1 MPLSFDAARKAAGV
15 QTPAYVPLSERAA
28 NATTGGL
35 LPGSNGTAVPQGVR
49 QPNIAQDTKTNPT
62 SAPPNADAAP
72 NAQSI
77 TIFTGLCDALNEFQQ
92 KLKEKNLCEIPDQYE
107 ILFSP
112 TTMEQE
118 TVVIKGTTAYKSTP
132 MANAKNPNA
141 QLNPKSDSMNTTARA
156 ISVTAGTQIV
166 QFIDQIMRGSTY
178 ITKQSNIIYDEATGN
193 IIPNPDAD
201 NSKGFQWYKISFQ
214 ATNLG
219 WDSIRNEFAYKMTF
233 IVNQYEITDI
243 QSQFFNTGSFRGT
256 HKSFYYWFTGEN
268 TQILDFEQEY
278 NNLYSLVLT
287 SPPNS
292 GAPAAD
298 GAVPTSP
305 NDILLNLTNERTSPS
320 NNLPSLPRS
329 FAAGTSV
336 SSQYAD
342 KGAALIGASAAD
354 FLYSMSN
361 QMSVK
366 LKIVGDPAWLMQGEI
381 TNSITPENL
390 SWSPFNPD
398 GAINYEAGQVLF
410 DIVWNRAGDYNYETG
425 LVDVNGQTRNADG
438 TLSLLQPQAH
448 TVYVAQTVRSTFS
461 QGKFTQELEGKA
473 YTNNASATAAT
484 TARQRAKTNNQIDGN
499 PVPTVDSR
507 QPDRDFDTIETT
519 QGTSDNPNP
528 DVQAAVGPVVAQNLQ
543 PQSEAQPPT
552 SNGDIDAIA
561 AFGAN
566 PLPIST
572 GNQTAQQS
580 AQAVAAAENTQ
591 LMAPRDE

>member
-1 MPLSFDAARKAAGV
+1 MPANRQNNSNFFNYSALTESHSQRTAAAQHDAMAAVRK
-15 QTPAYVPLSERAA
+15 PS
-28 NATTGGL
+28 
-35 LPGSNGTAVPQGVR
+35 
-49 QPNIAQDTKTNPT
+49 IKQDTTNPT

-77 TIFTGLCDALNEFQQ
+77 TIFTGLCDALNQFQQ
-92 KLKEKNLCEIPDQYE
+92 NLKEKDLCSIPDEYE

-112 TTMEQE
+112 ATMEQE

-166 QFIDQIMRGSTY
+166 QFIDQVMRGSTY
-178 ITKQSNIIYDEATGN
+178 ITKQSNIIYDETTGS
-193 IIPNPDAD
+193 IIPNPNAD
-201 NSKGFQWYKISFQ
+201 PSKGFQWYKITFQ

-219 WDSIRNEFAYKMTF
+219 WDSIRQEFAYKMTF

-243 QSQFFNTGSFRGT
+243 QSQFFNLGSFRGT
-256 HKSFYYWFTGEN
+256 HKSFNYWFTGEN

-278 NNLYSLVLT
+278 NNLYSIILT

-298 GAVPTSP
+298 GTVPMSS
-305 NDILLNLTNERTSPS
+305 NEILSNLTNVKTNPS
-320 NNLPSLPRS
+320 NNLPPLPRS

-342 KGAALIGASAAD
+342 KGAALIGSSAAD
-354 FLYSMSN
+354 FLYSISN

-366 LKIVGDPAWLMQGEI
+366 LKIIGDPAWLMQGEV

-390 SWSPFNPD
+390 SWSPFNAD
-398 GAINYEAGQVLF
+398 GAINYEAGQILF
-410 DIVWNRAGDYNYETG
+410 DIVWNRAADYNYETG

-438 TLSLLQPQAH
+438 SLSLLQPQAH
-448 TVYVAQTVRSTFS
+448 TVYIAQTVRSTFS

-473 YTNNASATAAT
+473 YTNNAEGAANS
-484 TARQRAKTNNQIDGN
+484 ARQRAKNNTQVNGN
-499 PVPTVDSR
+499 PVPTADSR
-507 QPDRDFDTIETT
+507 QPNRDFDTAGTN
-519 QGTSDNPNP
+519 QGTTDNPNP
-528 DVQAAVGPVVAQNLQ
+528 AVQAAVGPVVAQNLQ
-543 PQSEAQPPT
+543 SQAEAAPPT

-566 PLPIST
+566 PLPISA
-572 GNQTAQQS
+572 GNQTLEQA
-580 AQAVAAAENTQ
+580 ANAVAVAEKTQ